1 VRKFTRKS
9 KKENLPQEE
18 MVLAPEE
25 YKVPQMSK
33 EELYRQ
39 YFLFW
44 KSWHDEVIE
53 SLLQKKSIKKQ
64 IDCSQEAIKNL
75 INLRAL
81 LNIDMQKKLDIY
93 IAQLKELH
101 NQISKD
107 LYGNNVI
114 TNAQRLER
122 IKRDILR
129 DFSYGKIKNY
139 LI

>member
-1 VRKFTRKS
+1 
-9 KKENLPQEE
+9 
-18 MVLAPEE
+18 
-25 YKVPQMSK
+25 MSK

>member
-1 VRKFTRKS
+1 
-9 KKENLPQEE
+9 
-18 MVLAPEE
+18 
-25 YKVPQMSK
+25 
-33 EELYRQ
+33 
-39 YFLFW
+39 
-44 KSWHDEVIE
+44 
-53 SLLQKKSIKKQ
+53 
-64 IDCSQEAIKNL
+64 
-75 INLRAL
+75 
-81 LNIDMQKKLDIY
+81 MQKKLDIY